1 MKSINFLKTIPPSLA
16 NNYLMESSITK
27 VRRLRKEKKMWIKPT
42 PPIPFVLHLNV
53 IARTQYLSEYLQSS
67 NSNEETTKFIDG
79 LLGSTA
85 EMSSIG
91 AESQSLTTSMA
102 TYAAELKKPI
112 CSDDEIET
120 VGFVLS
126 DVLR

>member
-1 MKSINFLKTIPPSLA
+1 
-16 NNYLMESSITK
+16 MESSITK
-27 VRRLRKEKKMWIKPT
+27 VRRLRKEKKMWLKPT

-67 NSNEETTKFIDG
+67 NSNEESTKFIDG

-85 EMSSIG
+85 EMSSMG
-91 AESQSLTTSMA
+91 AESQSSMTT
-102 TYAAELKKPI
+102 YVAELKKPI
-112 CSDDEIET
+112 CTDDEIET

>member
-1 MKSINFLKTIPPSLA
+1 
-16 NNYLMESSITK
+16 METSITK

-53 IARTQYLSEYLQSS
+53 IARTQYLSDYLQSS
-67 NSNEETTKFIDG
+67 NSSEDSAKFIDG

-85 EMSSIG
+85 EMATGSLM
-91 AESQSLTTSMA
+91 ESQSLTTSLA
-102 TYAAELKKPI
+102 TYGDLKKPI
-112 CSDDEIET
+112 CTDDEIET
-120 VGFVLS
+120 VTFVLS